1 MKKIISIFIASLVLV
16 FGALYA
22 QKTTKVP
29 AAVKTAFAKKFP
41 SATKV
46 MWEKEG
52 GNYEANWGGKGN
64 EDHNAIFTPAG
75 EFTESANA
83 IAVNKLPANVLTYIK
98 EHYKGAKIS
107 EAMLV
112 TDASGKT
119 FYEAEVNKKD
129 IVFDANGN
137 FVKEEKE

>member
-1 MKKIISIFIASLVLV
+1 MKKIIAIFIASIGV
-16 FGALYA
+16 FFGTVNA

-29 AAVKTAFAKKFP
+29 AAVKAGLSKKFP
-41 SATKV
+41 DATKV
-46 MWEKEG
+46 IWEKED

-64 EDHNAIFTPAG
+64 EDHTAIFTPTG
-75 EFTESANA
+75 EFKESSNA
-83 IAVNKLPANVLTYIK
+83 ISIKNLPANVLSYLK
-98 EHYKGAKIS
+98 EHYKGSKIT

-119 FYEAEVNKKD
+119 FYEAEVKKKD

-137 FVKEEKE
+137 FVKEEK